1 MGSELLLLSLVV
13 ASPGPAMPVALILS
27 KKKMPAAL
35 ANVLLLDFTCKSDVI
50 YYAVIIIF
58 TDLVISKT

>member
-1 MGSELLLLSLVV
+1 
-13 ASPGPAMPVALILS
+13 
-27 KKKMPAAL
+27 MPAAL